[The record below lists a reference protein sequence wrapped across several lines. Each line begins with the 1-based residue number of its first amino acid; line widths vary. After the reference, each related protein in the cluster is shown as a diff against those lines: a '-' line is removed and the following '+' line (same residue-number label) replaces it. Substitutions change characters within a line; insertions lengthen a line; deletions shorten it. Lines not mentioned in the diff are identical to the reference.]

1 MGSAVLGQP
10 RPSSGPSS
18 PAVPPATAPAPA
30 TPPGLAEA
38 AAGTA
43 SAAPAR
49 SRLDA
54 PLFYQLLIGELQLQQ
69 GEPGAAYSLI
79 LDAARRTRDE
89 QLFRRAV
96 EIALQGRAGD
106 QALAA
111 ARSWRTIVPTSTD
124 ALRMQLQILAAMNRA
139 PEAAEPLTQLLAQTP
154 ENQRAGLIASL
165 PRFFGRA
172 SDTRGLAVMLERVL
186 QPYLGPGP
194 VRPVARAALASTWL
208 AAGQTSQALE
218 LARRAAADDPA
229 SPAPV
234 LLALE
239 MLPREPQAEVLVQR
253 YLARPDASPGVR
265 FAYARVLW
273 QAGRA
278 APAVAELERC
288 TRDAADFVPAWLML
302 GALQLE
308 LKHLDEAERAL
319 KRYVEVAGAAAPGP
333 ATASPA
339 SAPAAAPSTAAPVS
353 AAPATAPDD
362 EDDSWAAHA
371 GSATGGVQPQ
381 AWLLLATV
389 AEQRG
394 DYAAAEAHLARVDSP
409 ARALEVQAR
418 RASIAARQGRI
429 AEARQLIRQVPE
441 RAAGDARAKLV
452 TEAQVMRDAKR
463 WQEAFEVLEVATRRW
478 PDDSDLLYELSMMA
492 EKLNRLDEMERLLR
506 RVIALRPDSQHA
518 YNALGYSLAD
528 RGLRLDEAR
537 TLIRRA
543 LELAPGDPF
552 ITDSL
557 GWVEFRLG
565 NMAEALRL
573 LRQAYAA
580 RPDTEIAAHL
590 GEVLWASGQ
599 REEAVRVWREARQ
612 RDAAND
618 VLRETLS
625 RLNPEL

>member
-1 MGSAVLGQP
+1 
-10 RPSSGPSS
+10 
-18 PAVPPATAPAPA
+18 
-30 TPPGLAEA
+30 
-38 AAGTA
+38 
-43 SAAPAR
+43 
-49 SRLDA
+49 
-54 PLFYQLLIGELQLQQ
+54 
-69 GEPGAAYSLI
+69 
-79 LDAARRTRDE
+79 
-89 QLFRRAV
+89 
-96 EIALQGRAGD
+96 
-106 QALAA
+106 
-111 ARSWRTIVPTSTD
+111 
-124 ALRMQLQILAAMNRA
+124 
-139 PEAAEPLTQLLAQTP
+139 
-154 ENQRAGLIASL
+154 
-165 PRFFGRA
+165 
-172 SDTRGLAVMLERVL
+172 
-186 QPYLGPGP
+186 
-194 VRPVARAALASTWL
+194 
-208 AAGQTSQALE
+208 
-218 LARRAAADDPA
+218 
-229 SPAPV
+229 
-234 LLALE
+234 
-239 MLPREPQAEVLVQR
+239 MLPREPQAEALVQR
-253 YLARPDASPGVR
+253 YLARPDAIPGVR
-265 FAYARVLW
+265 FAYARILW

-288 TRDAADFVPAWLML
+288 TREAADFAPAWLML

-319 KRYVEVAGAAAPGP
+319 KRYVEVAGAAERGP
-333 ATASPA
+333 ATASPTP
-339 SAPAAAPSTAAPVS
+339 APAAAPTAAAPVS
-353 AAPATAPDD
+353 AAPATVPDD

-371 GSATGGVQPQ
+371 SSATGGVQPQ

-394 DYAAAEAHLARVDSP
+394 DYAAAEAHLARVDNP

-463 WQEAFEVLEVATRRW
+463 WQEAFEVLEVATQRW

-528 RGLRLDEAR
+528 RGMRLEEAR

-565 NMAEALRL
+565 NTAEALRL

-590 GEVLWASGQ
+590 GEVLWATGQ
-599 REEAVRVWREARQ
+599 REEAVRVWREGRQ

>member
-1 MGSAVLGQP
+1 M
-10 RPSSGPSS
+10 
-18 PAVPPATAPAPA
+18 
-30 TPPGLAEA
+30 
-38 AAGTA
+38 
-43 SAAPAR
+43 
-49 SRLDA
+49 
-54 PLFYQLLIGELQLQQ
+54 QLQQ

-89 QLFRRAV
+89 QLFQRAV

-111 ARSWRTIVPTSTD
+111 ARSWRTTVPSSTE
-124 ALRMQLQILAAMNRA
+124 ALRVQLQILAAMNRT

-165 PRFFGRA
+165 PRLFGRA
-172 SDTRGLAVMLERVL
+172 SDARGLATMLERVL

-194 VRPVARAALASTWL
+194 VRPVARSALASAWL
-208 AAGQTSQALE
+208 AAGQTGQALE
-218 LARRAAADDPA
+218 LARRAAADDPGSA
-229 SPAPV
+229 SPV

-239 MLPREPQAEVLVQR
+239 MLPREPQAEALVQR
-253 YLARPDASPGVR
+253 YLARPDASSGVR
-265 FAYARVLW
+265 FAYARMLW

-288 TRDAADFVPAWLML
+288 TRDAADFAPAWLML

-319 KRYVEVAGAAAPGP
+319 TRYVEVAAAGASARGAAHTG
-333 ATASPA
+333 ASPA
-339 SAPAAAPSTAAPVS
+339 PAPASPAPAASPGAAPTRAPAP
-353 AAPATAPDD
+353 AAPAADPDD
-362 EDDSWAAHA
+362 DDDPW
-371 GSATGGVQPQ
+371 SAPSGPTTGGVQPQ

-394 DYAAAEAHLARVDSP
+394 NYAAAEAHLARVDSP
-409 ARALEVQAR
+409 ARALEVQGR

-441 RAAGDARAKLV
+441 RAAGDARAKAV
-452 TEAQVMRDAKR
+452 TEAQVMRDARR
-463 WQEAFEVLEVATRRW
+463 WQEAFEVLEAATQRW

-506 RVIALRPDSQHA
+506 RVIALKPGSQHA

-528 RGLRLDEAR
+528 RGLRLEEAR

-565 NMAEALRL
+565 NTAEALRL
-573 LRQAYAA
+573 LRKAYAA

-590 GEVLWASGQ
+590 GEVLWATGQ
-599 REEAVRVWREARQ
+599 REEAMRVWREGRQ

-618 VLRETLS
+618 VLRETLA
-625 RLNPEL
+625 RLKPEL